1 MQTDIHYYGTYA
13 MARCAG
19 IRSDIALAIATAAE
33 YVDDSDYV
41 DITLKNGERVRGNPT
56 AHHPMDANNLN
67 IVDQRQ
73 TWIPFHFVPGNVGG
87 SVYERLR
94 CQVDSPIAREMVTRN
109 VGLGNEPFGIVLLG
123 ITAHVYADT
132 FAHYGFSGI
141 TSIENHVAAGS
152 IELDIDEE
160 TKIAMRKK
168 ENEFIERYIRNPGN
182 ALTNNTDAAAVAA
195 DWVSKLGHAGV
206 ATYPDQ
212 PFLKWRFTYGH
223 SNEKPPWRDNPST
236 FLAACRSLYQMFKE
250 FHNVT
255 ENDYLDTEQ
264 RRSFAEIE
272 PAICGI
278 LATVGDVDVRIAAWR
293 QAVVNGSL
301 YVNPSQEEIPR
312 YDLSSYLSDTTLLP
326 TMDPMKAKQTEVYDF
341 IVAANN
347 HRAYMNDDLLPK
359 CDLPIADTF
368 IKSLVET
375 IHDWI

>member
-1 MQTDIHYYGTYA
+1 MQTDMHYYGTYA

-19 IRSDIALAIATAAE
+19 IRSDTALAIATAAE

-56 AHHPMDANNLN
+56 AHHPMDANNLD

-73 TWIPFHFVPGNVGG
+73 TWIPFHFVPGSVGKN
-87 SVYERLR
+87 VYERLR

-152 IELDIDEE
+152 IDLDIDEE

-168 ENEFIERYIRNPGN
+168 ENEFIERYIKDPGN
-182 ALTNNTDAAAVAA
+182 ALTSKTDAAAAAA

-223 SNEKPPWRDNPST
+223 TNEQTPWRDNPLT
-236 FLAACRSLYQMFKE
+236 FLAACQSLYQMFNE
-250 FHNVT
+250 FHDVT
-255 ENDYLDTEQ
+255 ENDYLNPEQ
-264 RRSFAEIE
+264 RRPFAEIE
-272 PAICGI
+272 PAVRRI
-278 LATVGDVDVRIAAWR
+278 LATVGDVDVRIGAWNQAA
-293 QAVVNGSL
+293 VSGSL
-301 YVNPSQEEIPR
+301 YVNPSKEEIPR
-312 YDLSSYLSDTTLLP
+312 YDLSSYLNDTASLS
-326 TMDPMKAKQTEVYDF
+326 TMDPAKAKRTEVYDF
-341 IVAANN
+341 ITAANN
-347 HRAYMNDDLLPK
+347 HRAYVNEELLPK
-359 CDLPIADTF
+359 HELPIAATF
-368 IKSLVET
+368 IKSLAET
-375 IHDWI
+375 IHDWL